1 MADFNDRIEGFKN
14 RVNNGE
20 YTSFNEIV
28 RPTFRQAYAGIFK
41 KNFELA
47 TEKLKKGEILSLSS
61 GLVGSTCWVG
71 PGQTL
76 IDNPAAEI
84 NPLLKDTKVA
94 ADSEKSDYAKK
105 LAEALKES
113 KVTSVELPAAYE
125 SNGITIWRTTQE
137 DRDTIMA
144 ALPSTV
150 KNFSIR
156 YGAGGFTNK
165 DLQNLTDLMN
175 RSPGMEVHLCFS
187 TYGNP
192 KVGPFDDKTYE
203 AFVKAAEKSNGI
215 YLEHPGHSNNP
226 LFCESRGW
234 GFSKKRQEMLE
245 KSVGAKAMEIFGGF
259 AFDKN
264 YAAKKAQKENS
275 NGYNK

>member
-1 MADFNDRIEGFKN
+1 MSIGNDRIEKFKQF
-14 RVNNGE
+14 VNEGK
-20 YTSFNEIV
+20 YTPFNEIV
-28 RPTFRQAYAGIFK
+28 RPSFRKAYAGIFK

-47 TEKLKKGEILSLSS
+47 VEKLKKGEKLSLSV

-76 IDNPAAEI
+76 IDNPAAVV
-84 NPLLKDTKVA
+84 NPLLKGTKVA
-94 ADSEKSDYAKK
+94 IDSEKSDYAQK
-105 LAEALKES
+105 LAKALKES
-113 KVTSVELPAAYE
+113 RITSVELPATYE
-125 SNGITIWRTTQE
+125 INGITIWQTTQE
-137 DRDTIMA
+137 DRDAIMA

-150 KNFSIR
+150 KEFSIC
-156 YGAGGFTNK
+156 YGEGGFTNK

-175 RSPGMEVHLCFS
+175 RAHGMEVHLCFS
-187 TYGNP
+187 TDGNP

-203 AFVKAAEKSNGI
+203 AFTKAAEKSNGI

-226 LFCESRGW
+226 LFMGKY
-234 GFSKKRQEMLE
+234 GFLPKRQEMLE
-245 KSVGAKAMEIFGGF
+245 ESAGAKAIKTFSGF

-264 YAAKKAQKENS
+264 YEAKRVQRENI